1 MLIIITLPSFAKEVI
16 NFDKTCDKE
25 ASKILYEY
33 QLQEHEMTPQKA
45 YETFG
50 YKLSD
55 VYAVFYDLNSD
66 GINEIIGYI
75 NAPYTCCVEGIRLF
89 ILKKKDNIYTSLTVV
104 NFYPEKGITVLD
116 SKTDGFYD
124 LKIHLTKLI
133 LNKKPNSYIKRIYD
147 SISLV
152 KYNKKWQYYEYFS
165 SD

>member
-1 MLIIITLPSFAKEVI
+1 MKKILILILLIIITLPSFAKEVI

-66 GINEIIGYI
+66 GINEIIGFV
-75 NAPYTCCVEGIRLF
+75 NVPYSYSRDGANLY
-89 ILKKKDNIYTSLTVV
+89 ILKKKEFKSEDISGINAYPFSGIYILDTKTS
-104 NFYPEKGITVLD
+104 
-116 SKTDGFYD
+116 GFKD
-124 LKIHLTKLI
+124 IMVFATMQH
-133 LNKKPNSYIKRIYD
+133 KPIIA
-147 SISLV
+147 
-152 KYNKKWQYYEYFS
+152 KYNKQYYEYFS